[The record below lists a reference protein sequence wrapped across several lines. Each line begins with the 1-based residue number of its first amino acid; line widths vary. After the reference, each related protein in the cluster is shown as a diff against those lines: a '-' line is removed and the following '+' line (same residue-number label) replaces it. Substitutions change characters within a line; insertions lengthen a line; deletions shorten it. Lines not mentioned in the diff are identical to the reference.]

1 MIRTERATESRK
13 TPTKPF
19 INSQIWRN
27 WQFKVKTECW
37 NREKGLVFRPIS
49 AICRNKG
56 GMDQQTYLD
65 LITALN
71 IIQDV
76 RSSPEQRQSAENAVS
91 AFGEVPNAIS
101 YIYYILGTNSERILL
116 FAYVVTK

>member
-1 MIRTERATESRK
+1 MQSLRVGVTAGRISPKIRPNRFLGFSRG
-13 TPTKPF
+13 F
-19 INSQIWRN
+19 H
-27 WQFKVKTECW
+27 F
-37 NREKGLVFRPIS
+37 LV
-49 AICRNKG
+49 NQG

-101 YIYYILGTNSERILL
+101 YIYYILGTNSERIFL
-116 FAYVVTK
+116 FLSVVTK